1 MILDFIS
8 MEKNISGK
16 KNNFDLLAADISKK
30 ERKDMLSRMSGKKNS
45 SADDAEKKKKNA
57 SETRLIQRLVW

>member
-1 MILDFIS
+1 

-30 ERKDMLSRMSGKKNS
+30 ERRDRLRGRSGKKS
-45 SADDAEKKKKNA
+45 SAYDDAA
-57 SETRLIQRLVW
+57 